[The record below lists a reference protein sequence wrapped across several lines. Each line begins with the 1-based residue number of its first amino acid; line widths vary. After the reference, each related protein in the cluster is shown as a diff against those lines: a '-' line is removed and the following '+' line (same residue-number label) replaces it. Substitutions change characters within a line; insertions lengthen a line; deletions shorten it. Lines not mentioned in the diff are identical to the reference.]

1 MQYSDWSRY
10 HTAKAHAIVEVMS
23 LKSPPEYRAARKL
36 TFKLIECARLDPN
49 SICSHFFADDQI
61 STEVRDFVRNKSTQ
75 QDEKAQK
82 LIDTIVDRIEGEP
95 NVFHYL
101 VKILKGMNE
110 PISMAVALQLE
121 EKLKAITQEEVLN
134 AKSESYQEQKD
145 NDKQLEQN
153 IEGIIQES
161 VSNQEQKDNDNS
173 SDESVY
179 YTPCSSLT
187 DSCRDNSP
195 ENGEN
200 VLISNYTCK
209 IVLLHH
215 AWYNY

>member
-1 MQYSDWSRY
+1 M
-10 HTAKAHAIVEVMS
+10 K
-23 LKSPPEYRAARKL
+23 
-36 TFKLIECARLDPN
+36 
-49 SICSHFFADDQI
+49 
-61 STEVRDFVRNKSTQ
+61 
-75 QDEKAQK
+75 
-82 LIDTIVDRIEGEP
+82 EP
-95 NVFHYL
+95 L
-101 VKILKGMNE
+101 
-110 PISMAVALQLE
+110 SMTVALQLE

-209 IVLLHH
+209 IALFS
-215 AWYNY
+215 NYTSCMV